1 MWGSHNRY
9 KHSKKAHLKDSG
21 GKLALQS
28 KAPVCALIISDVV
41 GDNPSDIA
49 SGPCSA
55 DPSTFQDAIDVL
67 NRWQVNVP
75 PKIRKYLEKGNVEKL
90 KIIQNLVILGFDML
104 VRL

>member
-1 MWGSHNRY
+1 MWAPITDINIVR
-9 KHSKKAHLKDSG
+9 KHISKIQG

-67 NRWQVNVP
+67 SRWQVNVP
-75 PKIRKYLEKGNVEKL
+75 PKIGRVS
-90 KIIQNLVILGFDML
+90 
-104 VRL
+104 